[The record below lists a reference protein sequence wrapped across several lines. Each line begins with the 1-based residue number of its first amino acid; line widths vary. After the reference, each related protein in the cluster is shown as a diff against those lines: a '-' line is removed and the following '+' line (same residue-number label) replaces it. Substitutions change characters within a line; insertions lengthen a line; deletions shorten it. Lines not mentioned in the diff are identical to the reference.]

1 MFSKK
6 SVKHIFIISL
16 ILFSGCSGK
25 KASVIMTPPVGV
37 KCAEAVSGTAVPAV
51 TTFGTVLYYSKADVY
66 PTTEGYIEKLHVKE
80 GDSVNKG
87 ERLAKLRQEKLFIER
102 DKAVSEVESK
112 ESLLKLSE
120 EKLKEGRKEAE
131 KKIISINGSITSLKQ
146 KELELENM
154 KRIYNNKKELFEAG
168 GLSPEE
174 LETVKMTYLNTE
186 YEYTKAENDFNYI
199 RTGYRDEDITEYGYE
214 VPDDPEIKKELL
226 IKINTSILEAEKQ
239 VAQAQ
244 LNSSVSE
251 LERIDLL
258 VSETEILSP
267 IKGIIG
273 KRDLDIGEKVKP
285 DTKMFTIFQSEKVF
299 IRIEI
304 EENRALEINKGDKA
318 EISTDYISLT
328 GKVEI
333 VSPVINPETRSREM
347 KIIALNPEGDLVP
360 GSFVRIKI
368 KTGEEK
374 QEVMVPEE
382 AVIKNEAD
390 NTYSVFI
397 IREGR
402 VFKKKIMIPYF
413 FENRAVISE
422 GLKPGE
428 LVCIDPPRNLQEGKE
443 VLILK

>member
-1 MFSKK
+1 
-6 SVKHIFIISL
+6 
-16 ILFSGCSGK
+16 
-25 KASVIMTPPVGV
+25 
-37 KCAEAVSGTAVPAV
+37 
-51 TTFGTVLYYSKADVY
+51 
-66 PTTEGYIEKLHVKE
+66 
-80 GDSVNKG
+80 
-87 ERLAKLRQEKLFIER
+87 
-102 DKAVSEVESK
+102 
-112 ESLLKLSE
+112 
-120 EKLKEGRKEAE
+120 
-131 KKIISINGSITSLKQ
+131 
-146 KELELENM
+146 
-154 KRIYNNKKELFEAG
+154 
-168 GLSPEE
+168 
-174 LETVKMTYLNTE
+174 
-186 YEYTKAENDFNYI
+186 
-199 RTGYRDEDITEYGYE
+199 
-214 VPDDPEIKKELL
+214 
-226 IKINTSILEAEKQ
+226 
-239 VAQAQ
+239 
-244 LNSSVSE
+244 
-251 LERIDLL
+251 
-258 VSETEILSP
+258 
-267 IKGIIG
+267 
-273 KRDLDIGEKVKP
+273 
-285 DTKMFTIFQSEKVF
+285 MFTIFQSEKVF

-402 VFKKKIMIPYF
+402 VFKKKVMIPYF